1 MNRRPYATRKVSKE
15 EYEEDLKRRE
25 ESAER
30 AKEWVA
36 KKFANPLDELTAKW
50 EKCEKE
56 NNGHI
61 YGVVGDEES
70 LLRKRKMVMVRC
82 VACNYQYL
90 AEPETTQ
97 KLPEYWDELGR
108 WSGLQRLCM
117 MSRRI
122 VDEMEDI
129 PVTATDYRDDPDDVP
144 PVQDEKSVVTGFA
157 GPKAYKWVKTHC
169 LQLGMTQTLE
179 KTTRRGKIHFTFRKE
194 GSPT

>member
-1 MNRRPYATRKVSKE
+1 MASMNRRPYATRKVSKE

-61 YGVVGDEES
+61 YGVVGDEEG
-70 LLRKRKMVMVRC
+70 LLRKRKMVRVRC

-97 KLPEYWDELGR
+97 KLPEFWDELGR
-108 WSGLQRLCM
+108 WSGLQGLSIACRAIRM
-117 MSRRI
+117 TSTRRRRDRRQPMSSRETTSSSRRRTSGEAI
-122 VDEMEDI
+122 AKR
-129 PVTATDYRDDPDDVP
+129 TRKA
-144 PVQDEKSVVTGFA
+144 A
-157 GPKAYKWVKTHC
+157 GIIDT
-169 LQLGMTQTLE
+169 M
-179 KTTRRGKIHFTFRKE
+179 KI
-194 GSPT
+194 

>member
-61 YGVVGDEES
+61 YGVVGDEEG
-70 LLRKRKMVMVRC
+70 LLRKRKMVRVRC

-97 KLPEYWDELGR
+97 KLPEFWDELGR
-108 WSGLQRLCM
+108 WSGLQGLSIACRAILDDIDAKETGQKATYVIQGNHLVQPKTDLWRGHRKAHTKGCWDHRHDEDMKRYLCYC
-117 MSRRI
+117 SC
-122 VDEMEDI
+122 
-129 PVTATDYRDDPDDVP
+129 
-144 PVQDEKSVVTGFA
+144 SVCGHR
-157 GPKAYKWVKTHC
+157 KA
-169 LQLGMTQTLE
+169 
-179 KTTRRGKIHFTFRKE
+179 
-194 GSPT
+194 